1 MSMRAKLIANL
12 QGRAASYWLN
22 AQADAGLAQQIIK
35 HLNNKAL
42 PTPPNN
48 RFDALLNCD
57 REAKEPDAFL
67 ACCAFALWEI
77 NGRMDYE
84 VAMFYAKLS
93 GFSTH
98 LPPNYYE
105 TDPPTP
111 FPLVSSW
118 TLPLLNNQRG
128 LRRFLE
134 RHHCGIRDANS
145 RTFRRAIR
153 AVQEINI
160 THNLEI
166 IASFSK
172 TSSNKVEQLREMLRH
187 STDPDEFMRSAQNTQ
202 RMAIFWDQLYIN
214 LIKFVNKLTTTLS
227 G

>member
-1 MSMRAKLIANL
+1 MRAKLIANL

-77 NGRMDYE
+77 NGRMDYL
-84 VAMFYAKLS
+84 VARLYARLS
-93 GFSTH
+93 GFTAH
-98 LPPNYYE
+98 LPPMRYE
-105 TDPPTP
+105 AIPPTP
-111 FPLVSSW
+111 FPLISSW
-118 TLPLLNNQRG
+118 SLPLANNQQG

-134 RHHCGIRDANS
+134 KHHCGITSIKA
-145 RTFRRAIR
+145 RTFRHAIR

-166 IASFSK
+166 ISSFSE
-172 TSSNKVEQLREMLRH
+172 TASEKVECLIEM
-187 STDPDEFMRSAQNTQ
+187 SSYSPDPGMFMRAAQNTQ
-202 RMAIFWDQLYIN
+202 RAAIFWDRLF
-214 LIKFVNKLTTTLS
+214 IKLLNA
-227 G
+227 